1 MHTKL
6 VTLKNIL
13 IEIGSALIAY
23 SGGVD
28 STFLLKI
35 AKDVLGENVLAVTI
49 ISPVYPAEEIDQAK
63 ALAQQLGVR
72 HELFE
77 THDLSQPYFVNNPP
91 DRCYWCKKDLFT
103 HLVNLAKEH
112 NLKYV
117 LDGTNVDDLSD
128 FRPGMKAVQELGIR
142 SPLKEAGLTKAEIR
156 ALSKDYGLPTWNK
169 PSLAC
174 LASRFPYGT
183 AITSEL
189 LAKIDHAERLIRKSG
204 IPQVRVRHHGHIA
217 KIEVLPEDLP
227 KLIIEPLRTQ
237 LVTYLKQAGYAYV
250 TLDLEG
256 YRTGS
261 MNEILP
267 TKHTKHT
274 KKKEIS
280 NIRR

>member
-1 MHTKL
+1 MDQKL
-6 VTLKNIL
+6 KTLQNIL
-13 IEIGSALIAY
+13 LEMGSVLVAY

-63 ALAQQLGVR
+63 ALAQQFGVR

-103 HLVNLAKEH
+103 HLLNLAKEH
-112 NLKYV
+112 DLQYV
-117 LDGTNVDDLSD
+117 LDGTNIDDLRD

-156 ALSKDYGLPTWNK
+156 ALSKEYGLPTWNK
-169 PSLAC
+169 PSFAC

-183 AITSEL
+183 AITSEQ
-189 LAKIDHAERLIRKSG
+189 LAKIDHAEQLIRKSG
-204 IPQVRVRHHGHIA
+204 ISQVRVRHHDNIA
-217 KIEVLPEDLP
+217 KIEVLPEDFP
-227 KLIIEPLRTQ
+227 KLIAEPLRTQ
-237 LVTYLKQAGYAYV
+237 LVSYLKQAGYAYV

-261 MNEILP
+261 MNEIL
-267 TKHTKHT
+267 
-274 KKKEIS
+274 KEKGK
-280 NIRR
+280 